1 MKKALFIAIL
11 SVLVASCSP
20 SRHAISIE
28 MRHPSKSGINLAG
41 KVVAVVC
48 AEDQDQL
55 RTQVI
60 EGLAEGFAKAL
71 EQDYQTGEGSVA
83 VCRIDTGQE
92 DYASKESLVDLVVE
106 IGSDLVFLLDITM
119 PQGETT
125 GGTVVRVD
133 VYCYDGMDKAD
144 NVKKFSGT
152 SVLSAPTTT
161 VSALV
166 SEAQSAGKR
175 LSTSFLS
182 QWKHEQYSIAYYD
195 TAKWYESLMRAE
207 QYDWK
212 GAMDIWLE
220 FLSTK
225 DMMKKASAEYN
236 IAVACYML
244 GEFDLALE
252 WLDRSD
258 ADNKLPTL
266 SDGLRKRI
274 EARQR

>member
-1 MKKALFIAIL
+1 MKKAIFITVLSLFIA
-11 SVLVASCSP
+11 SCAP
-20 SRHAISIE
+20 SRHAIHVE
-28 MRHPSKSGINLAG
+28 MCHPSKSGIDLNG
-41 KVVAVVC
+41 KIVAMVC
-48 AEDQDQL
+48 AEDSSAL

-60 EGLAEGFAKAL
+60 EGIAEGFAASL

-83 VCRIDTGQE
+83 VCRIDTQLE
-92 DYASKESLVDLVVE
+92 DYTSKESLVDLVVE
-106 IGSDLVFLLDITM
+106 TGSDLVFLLDIAM
-119 PQGETT
+119 PQEETV

-133 VYCYDGMDKAD
+133 LYCYDGMDKAD
-144 NVKKFSGT
+144 NVKKYSGAT
-152 SVLSAPTTT
+152 VLSAPTT
-161 VSALV
+161 SSAALV
-166 SEAQSAGKR
+166 NEAQKAGKR
-175 LSTSFLS
+175 LSDSFLT

-195 TAKWYESLMRAE
+195 TAKWYESLVLAE

-212 GAMDIWLE
+212 GAMEIWLE
-220 FLSTK
+220 LLSTK
-225 DMMKKASAEYN
+225 DMMKRASAEYN

-244 GEFDLALE
+244 GDFDLALE

>member
-1 MKKALFIAIL
+1 MKRLISILLFACLLL
-11 SVLVASCSP
+11 SCAP
-20 SRHAISIE
+20 SRHAIHVE
-28 MRHPSKSGINLAG
+28 MRHPSKSGIDLAG

-106 IGSDLVFLLDITM
+106 TGSDLVFLLDITM

-133 VYCYDGMDKAD
+133 VYCYDGMDKTD